1 MQQIYIKIFRKLK
14 KIYKNEAKLQK
25 FIQCTIICYSANF
38 VEIQIFITQAE
49 STIEKIL
56 FTVLKGS

>member
-1 MQQIYIKIFRKLK
+1 MQQIYIEIFRKLK

-25 FIQCTIICYSANF
+25 FIQCTIIFNSENF

-56 FTVLKGS
+56 FPVLKGS